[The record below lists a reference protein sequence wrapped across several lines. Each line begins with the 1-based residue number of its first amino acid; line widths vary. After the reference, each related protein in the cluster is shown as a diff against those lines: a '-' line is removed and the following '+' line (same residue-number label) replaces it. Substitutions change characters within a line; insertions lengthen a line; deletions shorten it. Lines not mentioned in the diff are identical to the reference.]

1 MKKSALINADLSYLV
16 ATLGHTDEVTVCD
29 AGLPIPDTSQRIDLA
44 LIPGVPT
51 FMQTVKAL
59 LEEIQIEGAVMAEEF
74 KQVSP
79 AHHDALLTLIRE
91 EEQQHGKTI
100 RLNYV
105 SHEAFKVR
113 TQNSKAIVRTGECTP
128 YANVIF
134 QSGVVF

>member
-29 AGLPIPDTSQRIDLA
+29 AGLPIPNTSRRIDLA

-59 LEEIQIEGAVMAEEF
+59 LGEMQIEGIVMAEEF

-91 EEQQHGKTI
+91 EEQQNGKTI
-100 RLNYV
+100 RMNYV

-113 TQNSKAIVRTGECTP
+113 AQNSKAIIRTGECTP